1 MNHAGAPAHL
11 IEIHQVLADL
21 RYPAERWRVI
31 AEALYYGAGSACIT
45 RLMRLPVRSYA
56 GIEEITR
63 ELLDRRG
70 TRWDPPTTRQHQ
82 HPAA

>member
-31 AEALYYGAGSACIT
+31 AEAQHYGAGSACMT
-45 RLMRLPVRSYA
+45 RLMRLPERTYA

-63 ELLDRRG
+63 ELLDKRGSRR
-70 TRWDPPTTRQHQ
+70 DPPTTLQHQ